1 MNKIQPI
8 TTLRDT
14 EKLEKEL
21 EANKGEIF
29 ITKNGYGDFVILSN
43 ENYEALKKERPYRED
58 APKKK
63 FAEPLKLDKPQSDP
77 LGFVKVRAAS
87 IKVNVGNV
95 NENKLRILEQ
105 MKKAQED
112 GVRVLVLPEL
122 CLSGYTCGDLFLGSS
137 LNEECEKAIKE
148 IEEASKEFDLFV
160 SFGSPLKRN
169 NKLYNCAINIHKGK
183 LLGVTP
189 KSNIPNYGEFY
200 EGRYFEKAPEEVS
213 EVAIAG
219 KSYPFGSK
227 IIYVDEDYLKLQ
239 IGVEICED
247 MWVSN
252 TPSTALSLN
261 GATMI
266 LNLSSSNEVVGKKE
280 YRHDL
285 VKMTSARLCSAYVY
299 ADSGDGESTTDLVL
313 GSHNMVAENGKILA
327 ESPLFEMKSATT
339 SVDLEKL
346 ENERI
351 KTMSYEDRDDASI
364 MKVVF
369 SMPLAVP
376 DKLERAY
383 SMNPFI
389 PKGKEID
396 LNRVSLILRMQAE
409 GLLGR
414 LKAINCH
421 KVVVGLSGGL
431 DSTLA
436 LLVSYDAFKKEG
448 YPLKDIIAIT
458 LPCFGTSQRTHDN
471 AVRLSNEL
479 GVSFREINIK
489 ESVTS
494 HFKDIGQ
501 DSSSHDLTYE
511 NAQARERTQVL
522 LDVAGKENAIMVGT
536 GDLSEL
542 CLGWTTFNGD
552 HMSNYGVNASIPKTL
567 VRYLVEGFAILH
579 PEAKDSLNDIVDT
592 PISPELLPMDE
603 HGAIAQKTEDKVG
616 PYELNDFFIY
626 QYLRNGFSPR
636 KIFFLAKVAYEG
648 VYDAEFIKKW
658 LKAFFTRFYHNQFKR
673 SCLPDGAK
681 VGTVAISPR
690 GDWRMPSDA
699 DVRMSI
705 KEIEEM

>member
-1 MNKIQPI
+1 
-8 TTLRDT
+8 
-14 EKLEKEL
+14 
-21 EANKGEIF
+21 
-29 ITKNGYGDFVILSN
+29 
-43 ENYEALKKERPYRED
+43 
-58 APKKK
+58 
-63 FAEPLKLDKPQSDP
+63 
-77 LGFVKVRAAS
+77 
-87 IKVNVGNV
+87 
-95 NENKLRILEQ
+95 
-105 MKKAQED
+105 
-112 GVRVLVLPEL
+112 
-122 CLSGYTCGDLFLGSS
+122 
-137 LNEECEKAIKE
+137 
-148 IEEASKEFDLFV
+148 
-160 SFGSPLKRN
+160 
-169 NKLYNCAINIHKGK
+169 
-183 LLGVTP
+183 
-189 KSNIPNYGEFY
+189 
-200 EGRYFEKAPEEVS
+200 
-213 EVAIAG
+213 
-219 KSYPFGSK
+219 
-227 IIYVDEDYLKLQ
+227 
-239 IGVEICED
+239 
-247 MWVSN
+247 
-252 TPSTALSLN
+252 
-261 GATMI
+261 
-266 LNLSSSNEVVGKKE
+266 
-280 YRHDL
+280 
-285 VKMTSARLCSAYVY
+285 
-299 ADSGDGESTTDLVL
+299 
-313 GSHNMVAENGKILA
+313 MVAENGKILA